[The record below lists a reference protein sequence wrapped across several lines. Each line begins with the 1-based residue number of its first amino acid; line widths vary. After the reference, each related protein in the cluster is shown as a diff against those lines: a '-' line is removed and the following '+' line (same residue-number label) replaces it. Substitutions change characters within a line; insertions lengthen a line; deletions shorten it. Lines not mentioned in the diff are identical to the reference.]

1 MSSPWLLLND
11 LLSRNCIFLVC
22 IEQRRKTDQIPEVV
36 FAPLFIGLA
45 MYNMVMI
52 SVEIIVG
59 LLIVVLLGMILS
71 RNRPKQDMQSAVLLK
86 QDLTKL
92 SQDITQLKDGLQSQI
107 TDRLDQNQQIM
118 RDGMQRQFSA
128 SSRLIADVTERL
140 TKLDD
145 TNRRVVDVA
154 DELKILQNV
163 LQNPKQRGVLG
174 EYYLNQV
181 LENVLPPNRFKLQHK
196 IGKDDDG
203 KDLICD
209 AVIML
214 EKGKMLPVDSKFSL
228 ENYNR
233 LLEEKDKIQRDVYA
247 RAFKADLKNRIDETA
262 KYIRP
267 NDGTMDY
274 AFMFIPSE
282 AIYYDLLINKVG
294 LTSTN
299 ARDLIEY
306 AFQDKKVIIVSPTT
320 FMAYLQTVL
329 QGLRALQIEDQAK
342 EIQQRVGELGR
353 HIAAYESLMQK
364 LGNSLGTSVGH
375 YNTAHK
381 ELKKIDKDIVKI
393 AKTSPS
399 VEPILIDRPSLE
411 D

>member
-1 MSSPWLLLND
+1 M
-11 LLSRNCIFLVC
+11 
-22 IEQRRKTDQIPEVV
+22 
-36 FAPLFIGLA
+36 
-45 MYNMVMI
+45 
-52 SVEIIVG
+52 
-59 LLIVVLLGMILS
+59 
-71 RNRPKQDMQSAVLLK
+71 
-86 QDLTKL
+86 
-92 SQDITQLKDGLQSQI
+92 
-107 TDRLDQNQQIM
+107 
-118 RDGMQRQFSA
+118 
-128 SSRLIADVTERL
+128 
-140 TKLDD
+140 
-145 TNRRVVDVA
+145 
-154 DELKILQNV
+154 
-163 LQNPKQRGVLG
+163 
-174 EYYLNQV
+174 
-181 LENVLPPNRFKLQHK
+181 PPDRFKLQYK
-196 IGKDDDG
+196 LGKDDEG

-233 LLEEKDKIQRDVYA
+233 LLEEKDKDQRDAYGK
-247 RAFKADLKNRIDETA
+247 AFKADLKNRIDETA

-294 LTSTN
+294 VTSTH

-306 AFQDKKVIIVSPTT
+306 AFQEKKVIIVSPTT

-329 QGLRALQIEDQAK
+329 QGLRALQIEEQAK
-342 EIQQRVGELGR
+342 DIQQRVGELGR
-353 HIAAYESLMQK
+353 HIAAYETLMQK
-364 LGNSLGTSVGH
+364 LGNSLGTSVNH

-393 AKTSPS
+393 AKTTPV
-399 VEPILIDRPSLE
+399 VEPILLDRPNSE